1 MKEQLAN
8 ELVIAITPYL
18 TGLEIQDLKM
28 RIDMV
33 LGHYDITQA
42 EHALTVYEGDIND
55 LMLKRFLSAKIAKGC
70 SKRTIQEYGK
80 TIPRVLKEI
89 GKPYQDVTADDVRLY
104 LATRIHR
111 DKVSKTTANNER
123 RDLSAFYTWLQ
134 KEELLLK
141 NPMNRVDKIKVTKMQ
156 KPAFTM
162 MDLEKIR
169 YACRSLRETAMVEL
183 MLSTWCRVSELV
195 EMKISDVRGGVV
207 TVHGK
212 GDKYRDCY
220 LNAKAILALHNY
232 LNERKDSNPYIFP
245 RGKYTCGNAS
255 KYMQGL
261 TQKEA
266 MNWFRNPE
274 LVDESQH
281 MDKSSLEA
289 IIRKIGKRA
298 GVENCHPHRFRRTG
312 ATMALRSGMSLITVS
327 KILGHEQID
336 TTQLYLDISDE
347 ELEQAH
353 RKYVT

>member
-33 LGHYDITQA
+33 LGHYDISQA

-55 LMLKRFLSAKIAKGC
+55 LMMKRFLSAKIAKGC
-70 SKRTIQEYGK
+70 SDRTIQEYGK
-80 TIPRVLKEI
+80 TIPKVLKTI

-111 DKVSKTTANNER
+111 DKVSKVTANSER
-123 RDLSAFYTWLQ
+123 RDLSSFYSWLQ

-141 NPMNRVDKIKVTKMQ
+141 NPMNKVDKIKVTKEQ
-156 KPAFTM
+156 KSAFTL

-169 YACRSLRETAMVEL
+169 YACRSTRETAMVEL
-183 MLSTWCRVSELV
+183 MLSTWCRISELA
-195 EMKISDVRGGVV
+195 EMKISDVRGDVV

-220 LNAKAILALHNY
+220 LNAKAMLALHNY

-245 RGKYTCGNAS
+245 RGAFTCGNAE
-255 KYMQGL
+255 KYTRGVL
-261 TQKEA
+261 RKDA
-266 MNWFRNPE
+266 VHWFRNPD
-274 LVDESQH
+274 LIAESGH
-281 MDKSSLEA
+281 MDKSSIEA
-289 IIRKIGKRA
+289 IIRRIGKRA
-298 GVENCHPHRFRRTG
+298 GVEKCHPHRFRRTG

-327 KILGHEQID
+327 RILGHEQID
-336 TTQLYLDISDE
+336 TTQLYLDISNQ

-353 RKYVT
+353 RKYVL